1 MDENEPPVPSRLV
14 LPDVAAMKLQNMLGS
29 VGLIGT
35 GARVTRGATARPMP
49 SEVQSTLVMGE
60 DKIEMTADLVV
71 LDHRG
76 EMDGVSQDMEES
88 EPIMEEAEAQDS
100 WGDDMKK
107 EPYYG
112 QEFEML
118 SSSGAE
124 SNSTPGAETPVAPAM
139 PSDLSMPFEGEDRE
153 EAEPFLQEIPSGA
166 PERIEPELEEIEPEQ
181 VEILHDTQAD
191 SYK

>member
-1 MDENEPPVPSRLV
+1 
-14 LPDVAAMKLQNMLGS
+14 
-29 VGLIGT
+29 
-35 GARVTRGATARPMP
+35 
-49 SEVQSTLVMGE
+49 
-60 DKIEMTADLVV
+60 
-71 LDHRG
+71 
-76 EMDGVSQDMEES
+76 
-88 EPIMEEAEAQDS
+88 
-100 WGDDMKK
+100 
-107 EPYYG
+107 
-112 QEFEML
+112 ML

-166 PERIEPELEEIEPEQ
+166 QERIEPELEEIEPEQ